1 MTRSVE
7 SRFLAIV
14 GTTIFILVVPLFAL
28 FLWLATERAS
38 DELQQNLDILLA
50 ANAQALAK
58 PLWDFDQESVE
69 QITATIVSNGPV
81 SRVNVKDVSG
91 GICRLHART
100 AEMAEKRPG
109 IDHPRDFLPARSKAP
124 SLVGTITIYY
134 SRIDI
139 FSSLR
144 QAEVML
150 IGIFMLAVLCV
161 VGAAIIGNRLMVMKP
176 LLKLTAAIEATRQL
190 GSRHN
195 VDWQS
200 NDEIGRLARS
210 FNAMQIKL
218 EQEEDEL
225 RLAHRRATDIYN
237 TTPAMLFSLD
247 EEDRITGVSDYWLA
261 RHRLPAPPDRRSPL
275 HRAGAR
281 PTPAPPIWSARR
293 RAPSPTFWKR
303 RPSSSAPTAS

>member
-28 FLWLATERAS
+28 FLSLATERAS
-38 DELQQNLDILLA
+38 NELQQNLDILLA

-69 QITATIVSNGPV
+69 QITATVVSNGPV

-91 GICRLHART
+91 GIAVSMP
-100 AEMAEKRPG
+100 A
-109 IDHPRDFLPARSKAP
+109 LPQWPKNGLDSITREIFYRAVEGPK
-124 SLVGTITIYY
+124 LVGTITIYY

-150 IGIFMLAVLCV
+150 IGIFMLAVIGV

-176 LLKLTAAIEATRQL
+176 LLKLTAAIEATRRL
-190 GSRHN
+190 GSRHH

-218 EQEEDEL
+218 EQEEGEL
-225 RLAHRRATDIYN
+225 RL
-237 TTPAMLFSLD
+237 
-247 EEDRITGVSDYWLA
+247 
-261 RHRLPAPPDRRSPL
+261 
-275 HRAGAR
+275 
-281 PTPAPPIWSARR
+281 
-293 RAPSPTFWKR
+293 
-303 RPSSSAPTAS
+303 